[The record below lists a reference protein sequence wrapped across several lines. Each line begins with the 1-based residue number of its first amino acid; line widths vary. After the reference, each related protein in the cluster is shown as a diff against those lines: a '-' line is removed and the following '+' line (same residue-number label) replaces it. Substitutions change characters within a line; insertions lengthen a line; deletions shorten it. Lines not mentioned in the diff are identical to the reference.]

1 MTKCGTF
8 DRACDLS
15 RRSSLKSM
23 GTRGLIGLHRMRLIS
38 TVDRKSYNG
47 RD

>member
-1 MTKCGTF
+1 MIACGTS

-15 RRSSLKSM
+15 RRSSLKLM
-23 GTRGLIGLHRMRLIS
+23 GTRGLIGVHRMRLVS